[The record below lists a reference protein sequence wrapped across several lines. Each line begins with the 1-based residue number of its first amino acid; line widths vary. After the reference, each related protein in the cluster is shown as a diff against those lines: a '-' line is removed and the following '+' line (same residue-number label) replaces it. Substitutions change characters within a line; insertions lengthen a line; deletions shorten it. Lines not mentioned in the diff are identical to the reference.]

1 LKHEVLTAGFGG
13 QGILFAGQV
22 LAYAAML
29 EGREATWL
37 PSYGPEMRG
46 GTANCMVVISG
57 DPIRS
62 PLVYRPTTAL
72 VFNLPSMDRF
82 EDSVVPG
89 GLLLVNTG
97 LVPRPPSRRD
107 LRVLEVPAECIAREV
122 AGRQVV
128 NMVMLGAAITAASLV
143 SIESALAA
151 LDEVIP
157 PHRRGQLEP
166 NRQAMLRGAQVAKEG
181 FSL

>member
-1 LKHEVLTAGFGG
+1 LKEEVITAGFGG

-22 LAYAAML
+22 LAYSAML
-29 EGREATWL
+29 EGKEATWL

-57 DPIRS
+57 GPIRS
-62 PLVYRPTTAL
+62 PLVYQPTTAL

-82 EDSVVPG
+82 EGSVIPG

-107 LRVLEVPAECIAREV
+107 LRVLGVPAEGIAREV

-128 NMVMLGAAITAASLV
+128 NMVMLGAAIVAGSLV
-143 SIESALAA
+143 SLESALAA
-151 LDEVIP
+151 LEDVTP
-157 PHRRGQLEP
+157 PHRRDNLEP
-166 NRQAMLRGAQVAKEG
+166 NRQAILRGAQVARG
-181 FSL
+181 GVSL